1 MDNIISTRE
10 AYGKAL
16 EEIALKELFP
26 DIVVLDADLSISTR
40 TCLFAKHEKKRFFQM
55 GISEQDMIGTAVG
68 LALSGKIP
76 FVSTFAIFGSRAW
89 EQIRNSVARMNLPI
103 RLCFSHGGITVG
115 EDGSSAQAN
124 EDIAIMR
131 AIPNMQVFIPSDAI
145 ETKKL
150 IYYLAE
156 VRTNPAYVRLT
167 RNKVPPIPHTNDS
180 FIAGKAELIQFGT
193 DGTFIACGQM
203 VNIAMQACKKLSEL
217 GYSIRIINMTSI
229 KPIDVEIIKKAAK
242 ETNLILTIEEHN
254 IIGGLGSAVCE
265 VICENYPTKVIR
277 IGINDLFG
285 LSGSAESLLNY
296 YNLTPDHLVKTFLKY
311 KKKDNSAIK
320 SASSK
325 I

>member
-1 MDNIISTRE
+1 MDNIMSTRE

-16 EEIALKELFP
+16 EEIALKKLFP
-26 DIVVLDADLSISTR
+26 DIVVLDADLSASTK
-40 TCLFAKHEKKRFFQM
+40 TCLFAEREKKRFFQM

-131 AIPNMQVFIPSDAI
+131 AIPNMQVFVPSDAI

-167 RNKVPPIPHTNDS
+167 RNKVPLLPHTNET
-180 FIAGKAELIQFGT
+180 FIAGKAELIQYGT

-203 VNIAMQACKKLSEL
+203 VNIAIKACQKLSEL

-229 KPIDVEIIKKAAK
+229 KPIDTEIIKKAAK
-242 ETNLILTIEEHN
+242 ETNLIFTIEEHS

-265 VICENYPTKVIR
+265 VICENYPTRVIR

-285 LSGSAESLLNY
+285 LSGSAESLLNH
-296 YNLTPDHLVKTFLKY
+296 YNLTSVNLVKTFLKC
-311 KKKDNSAIK
+311 KKKDSSAIR
-320 SASSK
+320 SASS
-325 I
+325 